1 MNGHH
6 AFGFFERRN
15 LSSIHL
21 VLLQAF
27 HSLCLNSGALTLSL
41 LGEMVDKFIAERLQ

>member
-1 MNGHH
+1 
-6 AFGFFERRN
+6 
-15 LSSIHL
+15 LP
-21 VLLQAF
+21 QAF